1 MADTTDKTGWKARAQ
16 TALKTLIGVVEA
28 GEDIREHEYGYGAD
42 YVGVDVLLGSGKR
55 GSRSRVDIYRKFHF
69 MMGDPIISSA
79 LRLHVTMA
87 LGGHE
92 TTGDTIFIERSS
104 DVKEGDARA
113 KIVDE
118 LSRVVAPILN
128 KHAHTLCFNACGF
141 GDSYARVYT
150 KDKFGLVDID
160 SGEIVYPP
168 LVQPFERANDTVGYV
183 VSTGRRL
190 NERLTIKQIA
200 RMKMPRMLYLPQ
212 TRALEKAIRQNI
224 IEDDIDELV
233 PLPALVGG
241 SFLEAAEEPY
251 DNLISSLRGLVSQ
264 RILSS
269 IDETLVG
276 VNLDG
281 MTMEQRKLFMAS
293 LTKMLK
299 TMKDRADKHVKDGEF
314 STQRNIHVLPTSGD
328 KQLTQIS
335 SFNGTD
341 NGANVNIED
350 VMLHARLTSGALGI
364 DLSMVGF
371 ADQLT
376 GGLGEGGFNQTSAQ
390 AAERSGII
398 RTAFTE
404 FVHTLID
411 LHMLAKYGWVFD
423 DGDRPY
429 KVNFYGSIA
438 ALENKEQASRERSMN
453 ATAMMVQTM
462 QQLRDMGLPEDVVEM
477 IFAQG
482 MQLDAEYAKS
492 LAKGLKNAKPPEQ
505 PGGGGGFGNDDEP
518 GGGFIPV
525 GGATAEEEEKD
536 GA

>member
-1 MADTTDKTGWKARAQ
+1 MLRDAMEEITFLRGQLNDP
-16 TALKTLIGVVEA
+16 
-28 GEDIREHEYGYGAD
+28 GEDHAEAVTRAP
-42 YVGVDVLLGSGKR
+42 
-55 GSRSRVDIYRKFHF
+55 

-92 TTGDTIFIERSS
+92 TTGETVFIERVS
-104 DVKEGDARA
+104 DVKDGDKRA

-118 LSRVVAPILN
+118 LVRDIAPILN

-141 GDSYARVYT
+141 GDAYARIYT
-150 KDKFGLVDID
+150 KEKVGLVDID
-160 SGEIVYPP
+160 TGEAVYPP
-168 LVQPFERANDTVGYV
+168 LVQPFERANDTAGYV
-183 VSTGRRL
+183 ISTGRRL
-190 NERLTIKQIA
+190 NERLTIKQLG
-200 RMKMPRMLYLPQ
+200 RLKMPRMLYLPQ
-212 TRALEKAIRQNI
+212 TRALEKAMQQNI
-224 IEDDIDELV
+224 VEDDIEKLR
-233 PLPALVGG
+233 PMPALVGG
-241 SFLEAAEEPY
+241 SFLESAEEPY
-251 DNLISSLRGLVSQ
+251 DNLLSSLTGLVSQ

-281 MTMEQRKLFMAS
+281 MTIEQRKLFMTS

-299 TMKDRADKHVKDGEF
+299 TMKDRAEQHVKEGKF

-350 VMLHARLTSGALGI
+350 VMLHARLLAGALGI
-364 DLSMVGF
+364 DLSMLGF
-371 ADQLT
+371 ADQLN
-376 GGLGEGGFNQTSAQ
+376 GGLGDGGFSQTSAQ

-404 FVHTLID
+404 FIYRLID

-423 DGDRPY
+423 KGDRPY
-429 KVNFYGSIA
+429 AVNFYGSIA
-438 ALENKEQASRERSMN
+438 ALEAKEQSSRERSMN

-462 QQLRDMGLPEDVVEM
+462 QQLRDIGLPEDVVEM
-477 IFAQG
+477 IFANG
-482 MQLDAEYAKS
+482 MSLDAAYAKS
-492 LAKGLKNAKPPEQ
+492 LAKGLANAKPPE
-505 PGGGGGFGNDDEP
+505 PAGGGFGDPN
-518 GGGFIPV
+518 GGGDFIPV
-525 GGATAEEEEKD
+525 GAPGANVDEEDEN